1 MRVGRQEGGRRSAD
15 RGRPV
20 EVIDVSAHE
29 VRRIAP
35 KKWRELIK
43 TVWEADPLPCL
54 KCSREPNEVR

>member
-1 MRVGRQEGGRRSAD
+1 M
-15 RGRPV
+15 